1 MEQQWFPIDIIPK
14 DHEWLIVKD
23 IDGKEYKDYMWVGH
37 AWYECIRDSDGYD
50 GWRADMENIVAWR
63 YE

>member
-23 IDGKEYKDYMWVGH
+23 INGKEYKDFMWVGH
-37 AWYECIRDSDGYD
+37 VWYECIRDSDGYD
-50 GWRADMENIVAWR
+50 GWRAVTDKINL
-63 YE
+63 